1 VRLISP
7 LMNSHGRNFHSVITR
22 VTIFRSIASSLLL
35 AAVCLVTSPR
45 AFAQDDSVLL
55 PEQSAAKAKAILQQ
69 AIDALGGPAYLNVHD
84 VTCEGRLSQ
93 FGHSG
98 ELNGFGHFADYA
110 QPPLKD
116 RTENLPKRNI
126 ISVFNGD
133 KGWEL
138 DRGGVSEATI
148 TDLATFQE
156 DTKKDI
162 DNILRSRIHEPGMIF
177 RYGGLDVVDYQES
190 DWVELVDSDNRT
202 FRIAIAR
209 TTHLPVRKVVDT
221 RNANTRMRTEEVEYY
236 SNYHPINGIQ
246 TPYQITRERNGIKV
260 YQVFFDKYAYNT
272 SLPDSLF
279 TKESLEERWEKVGK
293 KEKKPK
299 DNSNNKNNDKN

>member
-1 VRLISP
+1 MTARAAIVRII
-7 LMNSHGRNFHSVITR
+7 V
-22 VTIFRSIASSLLL
+22 SSLLL
-35 AAVCLVTSPR
+35 ACVCLTAAPR
-45 AFAQDDSVLL
+45 ALAQDDNTVLL

-84 VTCEGRLSQ
+84 VTCIGRISQ

-98 ELNGFGHFADYA
+98 ELNGFGHFEDYA
-110 QPPLKD
+110 QPPFKD

-148 TDLATFQE
+148 TDLATYEE

-190 DWVELVDSDNRT
+190 DWVEMVDSDNRT
-202 FRIAIAR
+202 FRLAIAR

-221 RNANTRMRTEEVEYY
+221 RNANTRMRNEEIEYY

-246 TPYQITRERNGIKV
+246 TPFQITRERNGIKV
-260 YQVFFDKYAYNT
+260 YQVFFDKYEYNT
-272 SLPDSLF
+272 NIADSFF
-279 TKESLEERWEKVGK
+279 TKESLEERWAKIGK
-293 KEKKPK
+293 KEKPPK
-299 DNSNNKNNDKN
+299 NAPNNNNNDKN

>member
-1 VRLISP
+1 
-7 LMNSHGRNFHSVITR
+7 MNTHGRKFHRMMVRPAIGR
-22 VTIFRSIASSLLL
+22 APASARLLVCTCL
-35 AAVCLVTSPR
+35 AASPR
-45 AFAQDDSVLL
+45 ALAQDDTVLL

-69 AIDALGGPAYLNVHD
+69 AIDGLGGPAYLNVHD
-84 VTCEGRLSQ
+84 VTCQGRISQ

-98 ELNGFGHFADYA
+98 ELNGFGHFVDYA
-110 QPPLKD
+110 QPPFKD

-133 KGWEL
+133 KGWQL

-156 DTKKDI
+156 DIKKDI
-162 DNILRSRIHEPGMIF
+162 DNILRHRIHEQGVIF
-177 RYGGLDVVDYQES
+177 RYAGLDVVDYQES

-209 TTHLPVRKVVDT
+209 NTHLPVRKVVDT
-221 RNANTRMRTEEVEYY
+221 RNANTRMRSEEIEYY
-236 SNYHPINGIQ
+236 SNHHPTDGIQ
-246 TPYQITRERNGIKV
+246 SAFQIPRERNGIKI
-260 YQVFFDKYAYNT
+260 YQVFFDKFEYNT
-272 SLPDSLF
+272 GVSDSLF
-279 TKESLEERWEKVGK
+279 TKESLDERWEKVGK

-299 DNSNNKNNDKN
+299 EKPADKNNDKN

>member
-1 VRLISP
+1 MIRTMPSPKLISRP
-7 LMNSHGRNFHSVITR
+7 IAARLTTRRNIVM
-22 VTIFRSIASSLLL
+22 ALLL
-35 AAVCLVTSPR
+35 AAICLATSPR
-45 AFAQDDSVLL
+45 ALAQDDSTVLL

-69 AIDALGGPAYLNVHD
+69 AIDALGGPTYLNVHD
-84 VTCEGRLSQ
+84 VTCIGRLSQ

-98 ELNGFGHFADYA
+98 ELNGFGHFIDYA
-110 QPPLKD
+110 QPPFKD

-126 ISVFNGD
+126 ITVFNGD

-148 TDLATFQE
+148 TDLATNQE
-156 DTKKDI
+156 DIKKDI
-162 DNILRSRIHEPGMIF
+162 DNILRHRIHEQGMIF

-221 RNANTRMRTEEVEYY
+221 RNANTRMRNEEIEYY
-236 SNYHPINGIQ
+236 SNYHPIDGIQ

-260 YQVFFDKYAYNT
+260 YQVFFDKYEYNT
-272 SLPDSLF
+272 NVADSFF

-293 KEKKPK
+293 KEKSSKNKPS
-299 DNSNNKNNDKN
+299 SNNNNDKN

>member
-1 VRLISP
+1 MTSRP
-7 LMNSHGRNFHSVITR
+7 A
-22 VTIFRSIASSLLL
+22 IFRAIASSLLL
-35 AAVCLVTSPR
+35 AAACLVASPR
-45 AFAQDDSVLL
+45 ALAQDDNTVLL

-69 AIDALGGPAYLNVHD
+69 AIDALGGPVYLNVHD

-98 ELNGFGHFADYA
+98 ELNGFEHFVDYA
-110 QPPLKD
+110 QPPFKD

-162 DNILRSRIHEPGMIF
+162 DNILRHRIHEAGMIF
-177 RYGGLDVVDYQES
+177 RYGGLDVVDYKES

-209 TTHLPVRKVVDT
+209 TDHLPVRKVVDT
-221 RNANTRMRTEEVEYY
+221 RNANTRMRNEEIEYY

-260 YQVFFDKYAYNT
+260 YQVFFDKYEYNT
-272 SLPDSLF
+272 SIPDSLF

-293 KEKKPK
+293 KDKKPK

>member
-1 VRLISP
+1 MTSRP
-7 LMNSHGRNFHSVITR
+7 A
-22 VTIFRSIASSLLL
+22 IFRAIASSLLL
-35 AAVCLVTSPR
+35 AAACLVASPR
-45 AFAQDDSVLL
+45 ALAQDDNTVLL

-69 AIDALGGPAYLNVHD
+69 AIEALGGPVYLNVHD

-98 ELNGFGHFADYA
+98 ELNGFEHFVDYA
-110 QPPLKD
+110 QPPFKD

-162 DNILRSRIHEPGMIF
+162 DNILRHRIHEAGMIF
-177 RYGGLDVVDYQES
+177 RYGGLDVVDYKES

-209 TTHLPVRKVVDT
+209 TDHLPVRKVVDT
-221 RNANTRMRTEEVEYY
+221 RNANTRMRNEEIEYY

-260 YQVFFDKYAYNT
+260 YQVFFDKYEYNT
-272 SLPDSLF
+272 SIPDSLF

-293 KEKKPK
+293 KDKKSK

>member
-1 VRLISP
+1 MIRTMPSPKLISRP
-7 LMNSHGRNFHSVITR
+7 IAARLTTRRNIVM
-22 VTIFRSIASSLLL
+22 ALLL
-35 AAVCLVTSPR
+35 AAMCLASSPR
-45 AFAQDDSVLL
+45 ALAQDDSTVLL

-69 AIDALGGPAYLNVHD
+69 AIDALGGPTYLNVHD
-84 VTCEGRLSQ
+84 VTCIGRLSQ

-98 ELNGFGHFADYA
+98 ELNGFGHFIDYA
-110 QPPLKD
+110 QPPFKD

-126 ISVFNGD
+126 ITVFNGD

-148 TDLATFQE
+148 TDLATNQE
-156 DTKKDI
+156 DIKKDI
-162 DNILRSRIHEPGMIF
+162 DNILRHRIHEQGMIF

-221 RNANTRMRTEEVEYY
+221 RNANTRMRNEEIEYY
-236 SNYHPINGIQ
+236 SNYHPIDGIQ

-260 YQVFFDKYAYNT
+260 YQVFFDKYEYNT
-272 SLPDSLF
+272 NVADSFF

-293 KEKKPK
+293 KEKSSKNKPS
-299 DNSNNKNNDKN
+299 SNNNNDKN

>member
-1 VRLISP
+1 MTSRPAIVRAVAL
-7 LMNSHGRNFHSVITR
+7 
-22 VTIFRSIASSLLL
+22 SLLL
-35 AAVCLVTSPR
+35 ACAFLAISPR
-45 AFAQDDSVLL
+45 ALAQDEVLL

-69 AIDALGGPAYLNVHD
+69 TIDALGGPAYLNVHD
-84 VTCEGRLSQ
+84 VTCQGRISQ

-110 QPPLKD
+110 QPPFKD

-162 DNILRSRIHEPGMIF
+162 DNILRHRIHEQGMIF

-236 SNYHPINGIQ
+236 SNYHPINGVQ
-246 TPYQITRERNGIKV
+246 TPFQITRERNGIKV
-260 YQVFFDKYAYNT
+260 YQVFFDKFEYNT
-272 SLPDSLF
+272 SVPDSLF
-279 TKESLEERWEKVGK
+279 TKESLEERWAKIGK
-293 KEKKPK
+293 KEKPPK
-299 DNSNNKNNDKN
+299 NAPSSNNNDKN